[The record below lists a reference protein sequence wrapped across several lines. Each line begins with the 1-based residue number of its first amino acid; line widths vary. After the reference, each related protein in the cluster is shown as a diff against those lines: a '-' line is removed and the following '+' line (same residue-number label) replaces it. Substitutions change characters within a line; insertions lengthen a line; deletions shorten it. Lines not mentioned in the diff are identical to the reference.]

1 VKWLLLAVAFLAA
14 APARA
19 STSQGGNAAF
29 AVAYGAAAFSIETDA
44 NGTADRV
51 TVRRLGLDGGV
62 LWEQRYGT
70 GQNETPVGAAV
81 TSWGGVSVAGDN
93 SGGCFVTHWGSNGAR
108 KWENALQF
116 GSECH
121 VRAVLVDA
129 NGDTYVLATTTLGD
143 SFEPNVWKIL
153 KTGGVQWSFR
163 LPDGTPRYGF
173 ALTLD
178 AAGDGVTTT
187 TATNNGGGWAYD
199 NFDLDTDGR
208 PRALQQ

>member
-1 VKWLLLAVAFLAA
+1 VKSLLFAAALLASVS
-14 APARA
+14 ARA
-19 STSQGGNAAF
+19 SAPQGGSAAF
-29 AVAYGAAAFSIETDA
+29 AVAYGAAAFSVETDA
-44 NGTADRV
+44 NATSERV

-70 GQNETPVGAAV
+70 GRNETPVGAAV

-93 SGGCFVTHWGSNGAR
+93 AGGCFAAHWASSGAQ
-108 KWENALQF
+108 KWDNDLQM

-129 NGDTYVLATTTLGD
+129 NGDTYVLATTTVGNLT
-143 SFEPNVWKIL
+143 PTIWKVL
-153 KTGGVQWSFR
+153 KTGAVAWYYTLSSS
-163 LPDGTPRYGF
+163 TPRYAF

-187 TATNNGGGWAYD
+187 TATNGASGWTYE
-199 NFDLDTDGR
+199 NFDLDANGR
-208 PRALQQ
+208 TR